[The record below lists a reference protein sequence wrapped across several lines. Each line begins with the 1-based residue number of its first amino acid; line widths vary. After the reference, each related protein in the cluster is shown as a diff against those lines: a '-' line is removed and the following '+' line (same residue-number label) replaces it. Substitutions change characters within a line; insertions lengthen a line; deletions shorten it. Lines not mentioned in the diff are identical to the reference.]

1 MVNLV
6 ILLNGFTK
14 KTQKT
19 PKNEIEKGSAFD
31 VESIMTF
38 KKEVIMNTRGWKEI
52 EDEVYGKKGTSR
64 RDELEREFESFKI
77 GLLLKKAHEDK
88 HLTQE
93 QLADLVDKKRTYI
106 SRVENDGSN
115 MTLKTLFDI
124 VEKGLGRKSKD
135 LNPNIKKT

>member
-1 MVNLV
+1 M
-6 ILLNGFTK
+6 
-14 KTQKT
+14 
-19 PKNEIEKGSAFD
+19 S
-31 VESIMTF
+31 
-38 KKEVIMNTRGWKEI
+38 TRGWKEI
-52 EDEVYGKKGTSR
+52 KDEVYGKKGTR

-77 GLLLKKAHEDK
+77 GLLLKKAREEN

-124 VEKGLGRKSKD
+124 VEKGLGGKV
-135 LNPNIKKT
+135 NISIQI